1 MAKQISRISN
11 NTNKSSFILVTKQ
24 SKTSTNC
31 DNLTTNRHR
40 CLLFLSLPTTSMLTH
55 NFSFPHW
62 SPLFLHSI
70 IFEEWQHEWWVCQ
83 CMGWE
88 THPSCYHSMTTLESS
103 KVKLEDKREGD
114 WWGKRRRRNGMD
126 HQWEVVG
133 SNRRDRERGSIVAIQ
148 C

>member
-70 IFEEWQHEWWVCQ
+70 TFEEWQHEWWVCQ

-103 KVKLEDKREGD
+103 RWNWKTK
-114 WWGKRRRRNGMD
+114 
-126 HQWEVVG
+126 
-133 SNRRDRERGSIVAIQ
+133 ERGIGEEKGEEMGWIISERWLVAIGEIEREVAL
-148 C
+148 